1 MTKKIHRQ
9 FADIATYSDTERT
22 AVSIR
27 DGLLEYLGVEI
38 GLEPPDKVFS
48 VYRSPATIANA
59 AYAMAGIPLTGDHV
73 SLDGPAPSD
82 GGRVESSTVIDQI
95 DETTHSRLAVQNK
108 LAVSDSLQTKLKDKR
123 QLSLGYEA
131 DLVPH
136 SKWDYEQVNIVPHH
150 LAAVSDGRC
159 GPLCSFLDRK
169 PKENTMTKKGKAFF
183 DAEGQVNLEQ
193 IVEIATALP
202 EAIKKVPVDQLKKIM
217 PSLQQIMMYAKEQGA
232 VEEAPAEGMEDE
244 ELTDEEIAAKKEAEG
259 KEGDNPKENFADSK
273 AFKDAVFRRVK
284 KFADSEVK
292 RYAQVVT
299 KARNFLD
306 VDYDFSDKSANKVM
320 ADSLATQSTDKF
332 EDSELPVAFKL
343 LRKPNTDYSQFGDTK
358 PDTGLESRI
367 TADLGEK

>member
-1 MTKKIHRQ
+1 MAEKIHRQ

-27 DGLLEYLGVEI
+27 DGVLEYLGTEI
-38 GLEPPDKVFS
+38 GLEPPDKVFA

-59 AYAMAGIPLTGDHV
+59 AHAMKGIPLTGEHV

-82 GGRVESSTVIDQI
+82 GGRVESSVVIDQI
-95 DETTHSRLAVQNK
+95 DEPTHSRLAVRNK
-108 LAVSDSLQTKLKDKR
+108 LSVSDSLQITLKEKR

-136 SKWDYEQVNIVPHH
+136 SKWDYEQINIIPHH

-169 PKENTMTKKGKAFF
+169 PEEKNMTKKEKAFF

-193 IVEIATALP
+193 VVEIATALP
-202 EAIKKVPVDQLKKIM
+202 EAIKKVPVDQLVKLMPAMQEIM
-217 PSLQQIMMYAKEQGA
+217 AYAKEQGA
-232 VEEAPAEGMEDE
+232 VTDEDPAEGMEEE
-244 ELTDEEIAAKKEAEG
+244 ELTDEEAAAKKEAEVAEED
-259 KEGDNPKENFADSK
+259 KPKEQFADSK
-273 AFKDAVFRRVK
+273 AFKDAVASAVK
-284 KFADSEVK
+284 GEVK
-292 RYAQVVT
+292 RYAEVVT

-306 VDYDFSDKSANKVM
+306 ADYDFSDKSANRVM
-320 ADSLATQSTDKF
+320 ADALSTQSTDKF

-343 LRKPNTDYSQFGDTK
+343 LRKPNTDYSHFGDAK
-358 PDTGLESRI
+358 ADTGLESRI
-367 TADLGEK
+367 TKTLEEI

>member
-1 MTKKIHRQ
+1 MTEKIHRQ

-27 DGLLEYLGVEI
+27 DGVLEYLGVEI
-38 GLEPPDKVFS
+38 GLEPPDKVFA
-48 VYRSPATIANA
+48 VYRSPATIANTA
-59 AYAMAGIPLTGDHV
+59 HAMMGIPLTGEHV
-73 SLDGPAPSD
+73 SLDGPASPD

-95 DETTHSRLAVQNK
+95 DEPTHSRLAVQNK

-169 PKENTMTKKGKAFF
+169 PKEKNMPKKGKAFF

-202 EAIKKVPVDQLKKIM
+202 EAIKKVPVDQLVKLMPAMQEIM
-217 PSLQQIMMYAKEQGA
+217 AYAKEQGA
-232 VEEAPAEGMEDE
+232 MPADEGMEDE
-244 ELTDEEIAAKKEAEG
+244 ELTDEEAAAKKEAEG
-259 KEGDNPKENFADSK
+259 KEGDKPKENFADSK
-273 AFKDAVFRRVK
+273 AFRDAVEAKSK
-284 KFADSEVK
+284 KFADAEVK

-306 VDYDFSDKSANKVM
+306 ADYDFSDKSANQVM

>member
-1 MTKKIHRQ
+1 MPKK
-9 FADIATYSDTERT
+9 A
-22 AVSIR
+22 
-27 DGLLEYLGVEI
+27 
-38 GLEPPDKVFS
+38 
-48 VYRSPATIANA
+48 
-59 AYAMAGIPLTGDHV
+59 
-73 SLDGPAPSD
+73 
-82 GGRVESSTVIDQI
+82 
-95 DETTHSRLAVQNK
+95 
-108 LAVSDSLQTKLKDKR
+108 
-123 QLSLGYEA
+123 
-131 DLVPH
+131 
-136 SKWDYEQVNIVPHH
+136 
-150 LAAVSDGRC
+150 
-159 GPLCSFLDRK
+159 
-169 PKENTMTKKGKAFF
+169 KAFF

-217 PSLQQIMMYAKEQGA
+217 PSLQQIMSYAKEQGA
-232 VEEAPAEGMEDE
+232 MPAEETEEDMEYEDMDGGE
-244 ELTDEEIAAKKEAEG
+244 AAAKKEAPAAEED
-259 KEGDNPKENFADSK
+259 KPKENFADSK
-273 AFKDAVFRRVK
+273 AFRDAVEAKSK

-306 VDYDFSDKSANKVM
+306 ADYDFSDKSANRVM

>member
-1 MTKKIHRQ
+1 MTEKIHRQ

-27 DGLLEYLGVEI
+27 DGVLEYLGVEI
-38 GLEPPDKVFS
+38 GLEPPDKIYT

-82 GGRVESSTVIDQI
+82 GGRVESSIVIDQV
-95 DETTHSRLAVQNK
+95 DEATHSRLAVRNK
-108 LAVSDSLQTKLKDKR
+108 LAVSDALQIMLKDKR
-123 QLSLGYEA
+123 QLSLGYAA

-136 SKWDYEQVNIVPHH
+136 SKWDYEQVNIIPHH

-169 PKENTMTKKGKAFF
+169 PEENKMGKKEMAFF

-202 EAIKKVPVDQLKKIM
+202 EAIKKVPVDELKKIM
-217 PSLQQIMMYAKEQGA
+217 PSLQKIMIHAKEQGA
-232 VEEAPAEGMEDE
+232 FPAEDQEEGMEIE
-244 ELTDEEIAAKKEAEG
+244 ELTDEEKTEKEAAEED
-259 KEGDNPKENFADSK
+259 KPKEKFADSK
-273 AFKDAVFRRVK
+273 VFKDAVASQSK

-306 VDYDFSDKSANKVM
+306 AYYDFSGKTANEVM
-320 ADSLATQSTDKF
+320 ADALGTQSTDKF

-343 LRKPNTDYSQFGDTK
+343 LRKPNTDYSQFGDSK
-358 PDTGLESRI
+358 SVTGLESRI
-367 TADLGEK
+367 TADLREE

>member
-1 MTKKIHRQ
+1 MTEKIHRQ
-9 FADIATYSDTERT
+9 FADVATYSDTERT

-27 DGLLEYLGVEI
+27 DGVLEYLGVEI
-38 GLEPPDKVFS
+38 GLEPPDKVFA

-59 AYAMAGIPLTGDHV
+59 AHAMMGIPLTGEHV

-95 DETTHSRLAVQNK
+95 DEPTHSRLAVQNK
-108 LAVSDSLQTKLKDKR
+108 LAVSDSLQITLKDKR

-169 PKENTMTKKGKAFF
+169 PEEKNMPEKVKLFL

-217 PSLQQIMMYAKEQGA
+217 PSLQQIMTYATDQGA
-232 VEEAPAEGMEDE
+232 VEEAPAEGVEDE
-244 ELTDEEIAAKKEAEG
+244 ELTDEEKTEKEAVATEED
-259 KEGDNPKENFADSK
+259 KPKENFADSK
-273 AFKDAVFRRVK
+273 AFKDAVEAQSK

-306 VDYDFSDKSANKVM
+306 ADYDFSDKTANQVM
-320 ADSLATQSTDKF
+320 ADALGTQNTDKF

-343 LRKPNTDYSQFGDTK
+343 LRKSNTDYSQFGDTK
-358 PDTGLESRI
+358 ADNSLESRI
-367 TADLGEK
+367 TADIGEE

>member
-1 MTKKIHRQ
+1 MADKIHRQ

-22 AVSIR
+22 AVSVR
-27 DGLLEYLGVEI
+27 DGVLEYLGTEL
-38 GLEPPDKVFS
+38 GLEPAGHVFT

-59 AYAMAGIPLTGDHV
+59 AYAMAGIPLTGEHV

-108 LAVSDSLQTKLKDKR
+108 LAVSDSLQITLKDKR

-136 SKWDYEQVNIVPHH
+136 SRWDYEQVNIVPHH
-150 LAAVSDGRC
+150 LAAVLDGRC

-169 PKENTMTKKGKAFF
+169 PEEKNMPEKVKLFL

-202 EAIKKVPVDQLKKIM
+202 EAIKKVPVDQLVKLMPAMQEIM
-217 PSLQQIMMYAKEQGA
+217 AYAKEQGA
-232 VEEAPAEGMEDE
+232 VEEAPAEGMEEE
-244 ELTDEEIAAKKEAEG
+244 ELTDEEAAAKKEAEG
-259 KEGDNPKENFADSK
+259 KENFADSK
-273 AFKDAVFRRVK
+273 AFKDAVEAKSR

-306 VDYDFSDKSANKVM
+306 ADYDFSGKSANQVM

-367 TADLGEK
+367 NADLGEK

>member
-1 MTKKIHRQ
+1 MAEKIHRQ

-27 DGLLEYLGVEI
+27 DGVLEYLGTEI
-38 GLEPPDKVFS
+38 GLEPPDKVFA

-59 AYAMAGIPLTGDHV
+59 AHAMKGIPLTGEHV

-82 GGRVESSTVIDQI
+82 GGRVESSIVIDQV
-95 DETTHSRLAVQNK
+95 DEPTHSRLAVQNK
-108 LAVSDSLQTKLKDKR
+108 LSVSDALQITLKEKR

-136 SKWDYEQVNIVPHH
+136 SKWDYEQINIVPHH

-169 PKENTMTKKGKAFF
+169 PEEKNMTKKEKAFF

-193 IVEIATALP
+193 VVEIATALP
-202 EAIKKVPVDQLKKIM
+202 EAIKKVPVDQLVKLMPAMQEIM
-217 PSLQQIMMYAKEQGA
+217 AYAKEQGA

-244 ELTDEEIAAKKEAEG
+244 ELTDEEAAAKKEAEG
-259 KEGDNPKENFADSK
+259 AEEDKPKEQFADSK
-273 AFKDAVFRRVK
+273 AFKDAVASAVK
-284 KFADSEVK
+284 GEVK
-292 RYAQVVT
+292 RYAEVVT

-306 VDYDFSDKSANKVM
+306 ADYDFSGKSANRVM
-320 ADSLATQSTDKF
+320 ADSLSTQSTDKF

-343 LRKPNTDYSQFGDTK
+343 LRKSNTDYSQFGDTK
-358 PDTGLESRI
+358 ADTGLESRI
-367 TADLGEK
+367 TKTLEEK

>member
-1 MTKKIHRQ
+1 MKAKLHRQ
-9 FADIATYSDTERT
+9 FADITTYSHTERT

-27 DGLLEYLGVEI
+27 DGVLEYLGAEI
-38 GLEPPDKVFS
+38 GLEPLDKIYT

-59 AYAMAGIPLTGDHV
+59 AHAMMGIPLTGEHV
-73 SLDGPAPSD
+73 SLDGPAPRD

-95 DETTHSRLAVQNK
+95 DEPTNSRLAVKNK
-108 LAVSDSLQTKLKDKR
+108 LAVSDSLQITLKDKR

-136 SKWDYEQVNIVPHH
+136 SRWDYEQVNIVPHH

-159 GPLCSFLDRK
+159 GPLCSFLDYK
-169 PKENTMTKKGKAFF
+169 PKGKNMPKKENAFF
-183 DAEGQVNLEQ
+183 DAEGQVSLEQ
-193 IVEIATALP
+193 VVEIATALP

-244 ELTDEEIAAKKEAEG
+244 ELTDEEAAAKKEAEG
-259 KEGDNPKENFADSK
+259 KEGAKPKENFADSK
-273 AFKDAVFRRVK
+273 AFKDAVEAKSK

-292 RYAQVVT
+292 RYAQVVN

-306 VDYDFSDKSANKVM
+306 VDYDFSDKSANRVM

-367 TADLGEK
+367 NADLWEK

>member
-1 MTKKIHRQ
+1 MITALRKQ

-27 DGLLEYLGVEI
+27 DGVLEYLGIEL
-38 GLEPPDKVFS
+38 GLEPPDKIYT

-59 AYAMAGIPLTGDHV
+59 AHAMMGIPLTGEHV
-73 SLDGPAPSD
+73 SFDGPAPSG

-95 DETTHSRLAVQNK
+95 DEPTHSRLAVRNK
-108 LAVSDSLQTKLKDKR
+108 LAVSDSLQIMLKDKR

-131 DLVPH
+131 ELVPH
-136 SKWDYEQVNIVPHH
+136 SLWDYEQVNIIPHH

-169 PKENTMTKKGKAFF
+169 PEEKTMAKKVRAFY

-193 IVEIATALP
+193 VVEMATALP
-202 EAIKKVPVDQLKKIM
+202 EAIKKVPVDQLIKLMPAMQEIM
-217 PSLQQIMMYAKEQGA
+217 SYAKEQGVVA
-232 VEEAPAEGMEDE
+232 EEDPAEVVEE
-244 ELTDEEIAAKKEAEG
+244 ELTDEEMDGKKEEE
-259 KEGDNPKENFADSK
+259 KPKENFSDSK
-273 AFKDAVFRRVK
+273 KFKDAVAVQAK

-306 VDYDFSDKSANKVM
+306 ADYDFSGKTANQVM

-332 EDSELPVAFKL
+332 EDSEMPVAFKL
-343 LRKPNTDYSQFGDTK
+343 LRKSNTDYSQFGDSK
-358 PDTGLESRI
+358 AVSGLESRI
-367 TADLGEK
+367 TAELGEK

>member
-1 MTKKIHRQ
+1 M
-9 FADIATYSDTERT
+9 
-22 AVSIR
+22 
-27 DGLLEYLGVEI
+27 
-38 GLEPPDKVFS
+38 P
-48 VYRSPATIANA
+48 
-59 AYAMAGIPLTGDHV
+59 
-73 SLDGPAPSD
+73 
-82 GGRVESSTVIDQI
+82 
-95 DETTHSRLAVQNK
+95 
-108 LAVSDSLQTKLKDKR
+108 
-123 QLSLGYEA
+123 
-131 DLVPH
+131 
-136 SKWDYEQVNIVPHH
+136 
-150 LAAVSDGRC
+150 
-159 GPLCSFLDRK
+159 
-169 PKENTMTKKGKAFF
+169 KKGKAFF

-232 VEEAPAEGMEDE
+232 VEEAPAEGEEDM
-244 ELTDEEIAAKKEAEG
+244 TDEEAAAKKEAPAAEED
-259 KEGDNPKENFADSK
+259 KPKENFADSK
-273 AFKDAVFRRVK
+273 AFKDAVASAVK
-284 KFADSEVK
+284 GEVK

-306 VDYDFSDKSANKVM
+306 ADYDFSDKSANQVM

>member
-1 MTKKIHRQ
+1 MAEKIHRQ

-27 DGLLEYLGVEI
+27 DGVLEYLGTEI
-38 GLEPPDKVFS
+38 GLEPPDKVFA

-59 AYAMAGIPLTGDHV
+59 AHAMKGIPLTGEHV

-82 GGRVESSTVIDQI
+82 GGRVESSVVIDQV
-95 DETTHSRLAVQNK
+95 DEPTHSRLAVRNK
-108 LAVSDSLQTKLKDKR
+108 LSVSDALQITLKEKR

-136 SKWDYEQVNIVPHH
+136 SKWDYEQINIIPHH

-169 PKENTMTKKGKAFF
+169 PEEKNMTKKEKAFF

-193 IVEIATALP
+193 VVEIATALP
-202 EAIKKVPVDQLKKIM
+202 EAIKKVPVDQLVKLMPAMQEIM
-217 PSLQQIMMYAKEQGA
+217 AYAKEQGA
-232 VEEAPAEGMEDE
+232 VTDEDPAEGMEEE
-244 ELTDEEIAAKKEAEG
+244 ELTDEEAAAKKEAEVAEED
-259 KEGDNPKENFADSK
+259 KPKEQFADSK
-273 AFKDAVFRRVK
+273 AFKDAVASAVK
-284 KFADSEVK
+284 GEVK
-292 RYAQVVT
+292 RYAEVVT

-306 VDYDFSDKSANKVM
+306 ADYDFSDKSANRVM
-320 ADSLATQSTDKF
+320 ADALSTQSTDKF

-343 LRKPNTDYSQFGDTK
+343 LRKPNTDYSHFGDAK
-358 PDTGLESRI
+358 ADTGLESRI
-367 TADLGEK
+367 TKTLEEI